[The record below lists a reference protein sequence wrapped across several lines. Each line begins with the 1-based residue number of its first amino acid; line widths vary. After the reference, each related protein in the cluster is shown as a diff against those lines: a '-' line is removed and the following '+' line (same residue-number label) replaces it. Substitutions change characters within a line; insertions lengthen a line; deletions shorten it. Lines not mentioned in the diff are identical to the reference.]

1 MDLFLLL
8 TSKLAKF
15 HQNRGWV
22 GKKVYQL
29 AWNYPKANFEN
40 FFRSLKE
47 DSTAYTPGG
56 GGPPRGG
63 IGGIM
68 GGGPPGLGPPGG
80 APLGP
85 GGGPGRGPLGGPPG
99 C

>member
-29 AWNYPKANFEN
+29 AWNYPFMSIDVNLFVVSFSKLC
-40 FFRSLKE
+40 FFFQCC
-47 DSTAYTPGG
+47 
-56 GGPPRGG
+56 
-63 IGGIM
+63 
-68 GGGPPGLGPPGG
+68 
-80 APLGP
+80 
-85 GGGPGRGPLGGPPG
+85 RGPESFRVSSQASQGFQLWGSKDGTPLDICIVVTEG
-99 C
+99 FSCE

>member
-29 AWNYPKANFEN
+29 AWNYPHTCITYLNKFVLCPA
-40 FFRSLKE
+40 S
-47 DSTAYTPGG
+47 DQGVDITAVAAFVVGVIIFLAG
-56 GGPPRGG
+56 E
-63 IGGIM
+63 
-68 GGGPPGLGPPGG
+68 GLIIF
-80 APLGP
+80 LIIYCK
-85 GGGPGRGPLGGPPG
+85 R
-99 C
+99 

>member
-29 AWNYPKANFEN
+29 AWNYPTTTTAAAAAAAAATTTTTATVNSLSCFVLVYLKVCRFEL
-40 FFRSLKE
+40 SMMVSVCL
-47 DSTAYTPGG
+47 
-56 GGPPRGG
+56 
-63 IGGIM
+63 
-68 GGGPPGLGPPGG
+68 
-80 APLGP
+80 
-85 GGGPGRGPLGGPPG
+85 
-99 C
+99 